1 MDYSIA
7 KIGDILNA
15 KTQGSGQVTGVS
27 FNSRQV
33 VPGDLFVALVADNDG
48 HQYIQDALQRGAAA
62 VLVDD
67 QHHIPNDVPAVIVP
81 DTLIALQQ
89 LGAFRRQE
97 LNPKVVAITGSN
109 GKTTTKDMTAAVMAK
124 RYKTFKTPENFN
136 NEIGVPMTLLTMP
149 ADTEVLVVELGMD
162 RPGQLTALSKLVVP
176 DVAIITMIGEAHI
189 EFFQTRAK
197 IAQAKLEIVA
207 GLKPDGVLCI
217 PFDEPLLTQA
227 AIAQKVVLFGD
238 GVSAVQGDA
247 TTTTFTYQETRFA
260 IPLIGGYNI
269 MNALAA
275 VSAGIL
281 LHIDLDDAVE
291 ALQTF
296 DLTKNRTE
304 RLVTAR
310 GVNLISDVYNS
321 NPTAVAAV
329 LATLKAIPAPH
340 KYVVLGDMLELG
352 EQAATLHANLA
363 KEILAANVT
372 GVYLVGQLFT
382 ANAAPILAPHFDSE
396 HLHLYDTQ
404 QLDALIADL
413 KTLGDAGDVILL
425 KASHGIHLENVVN
438 ALVQ

>member
-48 HQYIQDALQRGAAA
+48 HQYIQDALQRGAVA

-67 QHHIPNDVPAVIVP
+67 QHDIPNDVPAVVVP

-176 DVAIITMIGEAHI
+176 DVAIITMIGEARKCI
-189 EFFQTRAK
+189 VMMLVSCTVRRLQS
-197 IAQAKLEIVA
+197 IMKLV
-207 GLKPDGVLCI
+207 
-217 PFDEPLLTQA
+217 PLGRP
-227 AIAQKVVLFGD
+227 IWIFG
-238 GVSAVQGDA
+238 
-247 TTTTFTYQETRFA
+247 
-260 IPLIGGYNI
+260 
-269 MNALAA
+269 
-275 VSAGIL
+275 
-281 LHIDLDDAVE
+281 H
-291 ALQTF
+291 
-296 DLTKNRTE
+296 
-304 RLVTAR
+304 
-310 GVNLISDVYNS
+310 
-321 NPTAVAAV
+321 
-329 LATLKAIPAPH
+329 
-340 KYVVLGDMLELG
+340 
-352 EQAATLHANLA
+352 
-363 KEILAANVT
+363 
-372 GVYLVGQLFT
+372 
-382 ANAAPILAPHFDSE
+382 
-396 HLHLYDTQ
+396 
-404 QLDALIADL
+404 
-413 KTLGDAGDVILL
+413 
-425 KASHGIHLENVVN
+425 SH
-438 ALVQ
+438 